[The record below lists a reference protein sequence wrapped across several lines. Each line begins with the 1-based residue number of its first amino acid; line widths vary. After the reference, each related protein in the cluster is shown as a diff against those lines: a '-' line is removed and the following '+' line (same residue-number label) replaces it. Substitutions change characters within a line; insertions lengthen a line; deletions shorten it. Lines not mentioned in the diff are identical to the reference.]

1 MMPVT
6 GSVWVEY
13 PEDPGVPYNW
23 KVYNYDTEEEIKDV
37 VSMGIVVRV
46 TQSTMVSLVRKKTP
60 GAKPVVELY
69 ELREKPKPAVFFD
82 VVLYDRTKPFPCT
95 TKDARSLPKVC
106 CDECGGSGTYTSP
119 VTGKQS
125 PCSRGCRGG

>member
-13 PEDPGVPYNW
+13 PRYPGVPYDW

-46 TQSTMVSLVRKKTP
+46 TQGTMVSLVREKTP
-60 GAKPVVELY
+60 GAKHVVELY
-69 ELREKPKPAVFFD
+69 ELREKPELKPPIAEHRRAV
-82 VVLYDRTKPFPCT
+82 K
-95 TKDARSLPKVC
+95 